1 MPAGRG
7 AGAGALYTDT
17 IRHPSW
23 LHGQIVHTGLL
34 KPAFGAAAGG
44 GAALFIAA
52 ISGRPIGVY
61 EVPAGAGAG
70 AGLLFSLCTE
80 YLAPLESLTRF
91 MI

>member
-7 AGAGALYTDT
+7 AGAGALYTDAIRHLYWLWGQT
-17 IRHPSW
+17 IR
-23 LHGQIVHTGLL
+23 TGLL
-34 KPAFGAAAGG
+34 KPIFGAAAGG
-44 GAALFIAA
+44 GAPLFIAA
-52 ISGRPIGVY
+52 MSGRPIGVY